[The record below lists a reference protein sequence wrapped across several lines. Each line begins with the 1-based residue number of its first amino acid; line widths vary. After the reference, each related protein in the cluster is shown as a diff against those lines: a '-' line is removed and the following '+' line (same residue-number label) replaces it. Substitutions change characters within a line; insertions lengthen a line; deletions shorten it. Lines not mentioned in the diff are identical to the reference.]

1 VTDFRRD
8 ALSIPLGRRA
18 GFRPNRTGA
27 VVGPARIHAMAKPN
41 PVEFMQQVR
50 QEANKVTWPTR
61 KEVGISSL
69 MVVIFMVVSAIFFF
83 IADSII
89 RWGVQTLL
97 SFGS

>member
-1 VTDFRRD
+1 
-8 ALSIPLGRRA
+8 
-18 GFRPNRTGA
+18 
-27 VVGPARIHAMAKPN
+27 MAKPN

>member
-1 VTDFRRD
+1 
-8 ALSIPLGRRA
+8 
-18 GFRPNRTGA
+18 
-27 VVGPARIHAMAKPN
+27 MAKPN

-69 MVVIFMVVSAIFFF
+69 MVVVFMIVSAIFFF
-83 IADSII
+83 VADSVI

-97 SFGS
+97 SLGS

>member
-1 VTDFRRD
+1 MF
-8 ALSIPLGRRA
+8 
-18 GFRPNRTGA
+18 
-27 VVGPARIHAMAKPN
+27 GPVRILTMAKPN

-69 MVVIFMVVSAIFFF
+69 MVVVFMIVSAIFFF
-83 IADSII
+83 VADSVI

-97 SFGS
+97 SLGS

>member
-1 VTDFRRD
+1 
-8 ALSIPLGRRA
+8 
-18 GFRPNRTGA
+18 
-27 VVGPARIHAMAKPN
+27 MAKPN

-89 RWGVQTLL
+89 RWGLQTLL